1 MDENV
6 TVAQVRPE
14 STLYCLKNIPLDN
27 TYQNTIAF
35 NNLTAQRQYFSRH
48 VKYTFNEMTYIRQN
62 GNTIRVEKTADDMLD
77 VNYLMFQNSAY
88 GDRWFYAFVTQINYV
103 NDVTTELIYEID
115 VMQTWFF
122 DFFLKEC
129 FVVREHSSTDR
140 MFENVLNEGLQVE
153 NYRWDYTQMVLSDH
167 FTKLACVVL
176 SLTDREG
183 EQPEDLAELTGEYNG
198 TYVGAKMI
206 QFYSFDGFK
215 KYMSKV
221 HDKGQVDSILA
232 SYMVPYQYAEAFSAT
247 GKTLDTPLYTS
258 ITPRFGAIDGYYPKN
273 KKLYCYPYNFMV
285 VDAVENQK
293 IYRYELFQVLKNQG
307 ETIRFAEYCTI
318 LPNPTAYAVPENYEN
333 YGQTGKYID
342 WSNGISMGNFPINGW
357 NSDTYKAWVA
367 QNSNRRNIGLAAG
380 VVGGLITAGV
390 GAAALAAAPVT
401 GGASLLALAGPLA
414 MTAGGG
420 VSAMSSVFNYISQD
434 SDVQSLPDK
443 SSATQSSDV
452 ASMTGARTFA
462 YLNRHITRDYA
473 RIIDE
478 FFNMYGYKT
487 NLVKVPNWNVRP
499 HWTYCKTAGC
509 IIKGNIPANDAK
521 KICAIFDNGITH
533 WRNGDEV
540 GNYSLDN
547 RPVSRET
554 SRAMRLQ
561 DNVEYINDAEYT
573 ERMIEPY
580 GKEESGQEQE

>member
-367 QNSNRRNIGLAAG
+367 QNSNRRNIGLATG

-580 GKEESGQEQE
+580 GKEE

>member
-580 GKEESGQEQE
+580 GKEE

>member
-1 MDENV
+1 
-6 TVAQVRPE
+6 
-14 STLYCLKNIPLDN
+14 
-27 TYQNTIAF
+27 
-35 NNLTAQRQYFSRH
+35 
-48 VKYTFNEMTYIRQN
+48 
-62 GNTIRVEKTADDMLD
+62 
-77 VNYLMFQNSAY
+77 
-88 GDRWFYAFVTQINYV
+88 
-103 NDVTTELIYEID
+103 
-115 VMQTWFF
+115 
-122 DFFLKEC
+122 
-129 FVVREHSSTDR
+129 
-140 MFENVLNEGLQVE
+140 
-153 NYRWDYTQMVLSDH
+153 
-167 FTKLACVVL
+167 
-176 SLTDREG
+176 
-183 EQPEDLAELTGEYNG
+183 
-198 TYVGAKMI
+198 
-206 QFYSFDGFK
+206 
-215 KYMSKV
+215 
-221 HDKGQVDSILA
+221 
-232 SYMVPYQYAEAFSAT
+232 
-247 GKTLDTPLYTS
+247 
-258 ITPRFGAIDGYYPKN
+258 
-273 KKLYCYPYNFMV
+273 
-285 VDAVENQK
+285 
-293 IYRYELFQVLKNQG
+293 
-307 ETIRFAEYCTI
+307 
-318 LPNPTAYAVPENYEN
+318 
-333 YGQTGKYID
+333 
-342 WSNGISMGNFPINGW
+342 
-357 NSDTYKAWVA
+357 
-367 QNSNRRNIGLAAG
+367 
-380 VVGGLITAGV
+380 
-390 GAAALAAAPVT
+390 
-401 GGASLLALAGPLA
+401 

-580 GKEESGQEQE
+580 GKEE

>member
-6 TVAQVRPE
+6 SVAQVRPE

-88 GDRWFYAFVTQINYV
+88 GSKWFYAFVTQINYV

-122 DFFLKEC
+122 DFYLKES

-140 MFENVLNEGLQVE
+140 LFENVLAENLQLE

-167 FTKLACVVL
+167 FTKLTCVVL

-183 EQPEDLAELTGEYNG
+183 EQPEDLTTLAGEYNR
-198 TYVGAKMI
+198 TYVGAKLM
-206 QFYSFDGFK
+206 QFYNFGSFK
-215 KYMSKV
+215 NYVSKV
-221 HDKGQVDSILA
+221 QENGQTDSIIA
-232 SYMVPYQYAEAFSAT
+232 SYMAPYQYVEAFSGS
-247 GKTLDTPLYTS
+247 GKTLDSPLYTE
-258 ITPRFGAIDGYYPKN
+258 ITPRFTTIDGYYPKN
-273 KKLYCYPYNFMV
+273 KKLFSYPYNFLV

-293 IYRYELFQVLKNQG
+293 VYRYELFQTLKNFG
-307 ETIRFAEYCTI
+307 NTVRFAEYCTI

-333 YGQTGKYID
+333 YGKTGKYID

-367 QNSNRRNIGLAAG
+367 QNSNRANASLAAG
-380 VVGGLITAGV
+380 VVGGTLTAAVGLASLAAAIPTGGLSLI
-390 GAAALAAAPVT
+390 GAAAMAT
-401 GGASLLALAGPLA
+401 GGV
-414 MTAGGG
+414 T
-420 VSAMSSVFNYISQD
+420 SAFGSINSYLSQQA
-434 SDVQSLPDK
+434 DVKSLPDK
-443 SSATQSSDV
+443 ASANQSSDV

-473 RIIDE
+473 QIVDE
-478 FFNMYGYKT
+478 YFDMYGYKT
-487 NLVKVPNWNVRP
+487 NRVKIPNWNVRP
-499 HWTYCKTAGC
+499 HWTFCKTAGC
-509 IIKGNIPANDAK
+509 NLRGNIPANDAK
-521 KICAIFDNGITH
+521 KIASIFDNGITH

-540 GNYSLDN
+540 GDYSLDN

-554 SRAMRLQ
+554 SRSMNLQ
-561 DNVEYINDAEYT
+561 DTTDYLTDVEYN
-573 ERMIEPY
+573 ERMVEPY
-580 GKEESGQEQE
+580 GTQEESGQEQE

>member
-6 TVAQVRPE
+6 SVAQVRPE

-367 QNSNRRNIGLAAG
+367 QNSNRRNIGLATG

-580 GKEESGQEQE
+580 GKEE